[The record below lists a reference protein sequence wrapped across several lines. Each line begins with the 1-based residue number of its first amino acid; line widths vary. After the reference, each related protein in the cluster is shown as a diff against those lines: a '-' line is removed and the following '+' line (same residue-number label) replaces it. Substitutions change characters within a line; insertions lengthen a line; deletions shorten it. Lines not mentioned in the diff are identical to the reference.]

1 MRISDWSSDVC
12 SSDLVQQITLRF
24 GQGDAGTV
32 ATIEPWHLERH
43 LLALEPGVEPDERND
58 RVGIGSHRN
67 RLIAQRRDGRLPGAG
82 DVARACRLVRE
93 VKRAGTRTLI
103 VELDAH
109 PLALALPLVA
119 RGGEALVRPP
129 AVAMGSPPG
138 R

>member
-67 RLIAQRRDGRLPGAG
+67 RLIAQSRDGRLPGEG
-82 DVARACRLVRE
+82 DEIGRASCRESVSQY
-93 VKRAGTRTLI
+93 VLI
-103 VELDAH
+103 SVVDA
-109 PLALALPLVA
+109 LIKKTTT
-119 RGGEALVRPP
+119 
-129 AVAMGSPPG
+129 
-138 R
+138 